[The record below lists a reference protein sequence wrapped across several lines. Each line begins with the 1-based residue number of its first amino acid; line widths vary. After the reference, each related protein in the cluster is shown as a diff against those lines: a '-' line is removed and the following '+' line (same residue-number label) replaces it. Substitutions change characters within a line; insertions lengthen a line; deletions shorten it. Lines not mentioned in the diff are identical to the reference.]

1 VVAEVFLGTRL
12 QRELQT
18 RDALLSRPVAPFPYN
33 FSITM
38 PASLHHIVAA
48 TRRRLTETR
57 PTADLRELERRAA
70 EHVPRDFRR
79 ALKEKSSHSVPII
92 AELKKASPS
101 RGLIRSDFNPERL
114 AHELEGAGAA
124 ALSILT
130 DEEFFQGSLRN
141 LQVASRATKLPCLRK
156 DFIVD
161 EFQLLEARAYSADAV
176 LLIVAALS
184 QAELAKLVAGAAECS
199 LEVLCEVH
207 DSEELK
213 RALDAGC
220 DLIGVNNR
228 DLRTFKVDLQTAF
241 RLAELI
247 PENAVRV
254 AESGIQTA
262 EDIARLQAIGYDTFL
277 IGESLMKATSPGDAL
292 RALMRR
298 ALSTQASV
306 PAR

>member
-1 VVAEVFLGTRL
+1 MWRL
-12 QRELQT
+12 F
-18 RDALLSRPVAPFPYN
+18 SRSTAYQIPR
-33 FSITM
+33 SIL
-38 PASLHHIVAA
+38 ARAGRGGA
-48 TRRRLTETR
+48 ETR
-57 PTADLRELERRAA
+57 PPAESRELKRGAA
-70 EHVPRDFRR
+70 EHVPRGFGR
-79 ALKEKSSHSVPII
+79 ALEEKSRDSVHII

-114 AHELEGAGAA
+114 ARELEDAGAA

-130 DEEFFQGSLRN
+130 DDEFFQGSLRN

-184 QAELAKLVAGAAECS
+184 QAELTKLVARAAEYR
-199 LEVLCEVH
+199 LDVLCEVH
-207 DSEELK
+207 DVEELR
-213 RALDAGC
+213 RAVDVGC
-220 DLIGVNNR
+220 NLIGVNNR

-277 IGESLMKATSPGDAL
+277 IGESLMKAASPGDAL
-292 RALMRR
+292 RALIGQ
-298 ALSTQASV
+298 ALSNQHSV
-306 PAR
+306 PSAL